1 MSNQDIIN
9 FIEETLNVNI
19 NEVNNEVTDL
29 LNKLI
34 DNKCSIYTPLN
45 SNFSVDGIGGQSDIA
60 QSTNYT
66 FLIPNL
72 FRLCYIQ
79 DTLQIPNIC
88 NLLLLYNRS
97 FNFLPILIDEKLIKS
112 FLYFG
117 FPVNISYQKNLDQY
131 VNNIKEKYNFLL
143 TKKRLSTY
151 GSYSPA
157 IDIFIQL
164 YGEETMIFQL
174 LELNKYISIT
184 NNANTE
190 SQDLCNFKIIWDF
203 TVGCNCP
210 TTDFEN
216 GYIFGNFNYDYN
228 LSQANG
234 LNLYKINSNLQ
245 KNKVTQNLDN
255 IFNILSYAR
264 DVFEYILLEIQYFL
278 ANGLYCRKDYMLES
292 NLPELFQLY
301 DKFYNNQVES
311 IKRQQP
317 FIPASDVI
325 PSDNNISAYIAAFI
339 YIYNKSYKNRYLTKT
354 ILLNGEV
361 GNDAIVIF
369 SNINFETT
377 FVAPAGTI
385 NYYYYYLN
393 NTMPSP
399 IELFNNNLNDTTTYT
414 LVTDYSYVYNNILS
428 SDTDTTYNLF
438 KEYNYDG
445 LYPDGGTTLTVN
457 NLGIVY
463 SFFNSSNVIKYLVY
477 ETLETYVLPDSGGKG
492 VSLIYFQNPDA

>member
-19 NEVNNEVTDL
+19 NDTTSEVNDL
-29 LNKLI
+29 LSKLI
-34 DNKCSIYTPLN
+34 DNKCSIYIEPS
-45 SNFSVDGIGGQSDIA
+45 SNFSVNGIGGQSDIA

-72 FRLCYIQ
+72 FRLCYVQ
-79 DTLQIPNIC
+79 DTLKIPNIC

-97 FNFLPILIDEKLIKS
+97 FNFLPLLIDEKLIKS
-112 FLYFG
+112 FLYFN
-117 FPVNISYQKNLDQY
+117 FPVNISYHKNLNQY

-151 GSYSPA
+151 GSYTEA

-164 YGEETMIFQL
+164 YSTDSMIFQL
-174 LELNKYISIT
+174 LELNRYINVS
-184 NNANTE
+184 NNANTQ

-203 TVGCNCP
+203 TAGCNCP

-216 GYIFGNFNYDYN
+216 GYIFGNFNYDYY
-228 LSQANG
+228 LSQPNA
-234 LNLYKINSNLQ
+234 LNLYKINSNLE
-245 KNKVTQNLDN
+245 KNTITQDLND
-255 IFNILSYAR
+255 IFTILNYTK
-264 DVFEYILLEIQYFL
+264 DIFEDILLEIQYFL
-278 ANGLYCRKDYMLES
+278 SDGLYCRKDYMLES

-301 DKFYNNQVES
+301 NKFYNNQLES
-311 IKRQQP
+311 ISRQQP
-317 FIPASDVI
+317 FVPVYDVV
-325 PSDNNISAYIAAFI
+325 PSDNSILEYIKAFI
-339 YIYNKSYKNRYLTKT
+339 YIYNKSYKNQYLTKS
-354 ILLNGEV
+354 ILLNGED

-377 FVAPAGTI
+377 FVAPAGSI

-399 IELFNNNLNDTTTYT
+399 IELFNSNSDDVSTYT
-414 LVTDYSYVYNNILS
+414 NVKDYAHVYNNILS
-428 SDTDTTYNLF
+428 SDTDTTYNIV
-438 KEYNYDG
+438 KEYPYDG
-445 LYPDGGTTLTVN
+445 LYPDGGTTLTVD
-457 NLGIVY
+457 NLGIIY
-463 SFFNSSNVIKYLVY
+463 SFLNSSNVIKYLVY